1 LPQRSYGP
9 GLCDVNEALYG
20 RNARLV
26 IVLVRFVRL
35 VVFMTSTELR
45 NMLLSTAPVTRITT
59 TLFSPTRRYC
69 LKQASAVA
77 DGPALRN
84 RAADRA

>member
-1 LPQRSYGP
+1 MGAMHGWLSC
-9 GLCDVNEALYG
+9 LFASSDSS
-20 RNARLV
+20 
-26 IVLVRFVRL
+26 
-35 VVFMTSTELR
+35 VFMTSTELR

-59 TLFSPTRRYC
+59 TLFYPTRRYC

-77 DGPALRN
+77 DGPARRN